1 MEAAAPLM
9 VEQYAE
15 KGGVFYYADCV
26 DDLYEQCYNWGL
38 FYAMGADDGV
48 LDLALQQW
56 NATTRF
62 FDDSIVSRVH
72 PRFIPQIHNEY
83 STAGEPG
90 SRVAPPRRRQYGLL
104 RLWRGRSHHF
114 GKRAPRPRFAAIHM
128 GEGS

>member
-1 MEAAAPLM
+1 MAPTIQVQATRVSPPPSWALLQRQLIQTMEEAAPLM

-26 DDLYEQCYNWGL
+26 DDLYERCYNWGL
-38 FYAMGADDGV
+38 FYAMGADERV

-90 SRVAPPRRRQYGLL
+90 GAE
-104 RLWRGRSHHF
+104 WHT
-114 GKRAPRPRFAAIHM
+114 
-128 GEGS
+128 